1 MKFYEMG
8 NGNLIAEAN
17 RGTTKKAIIKLQ
29 KTEWAKKQGGICGIR
44 EITEPRAIYFTK
56 SLNEKDIAKQ

>member
-17 RGTTKKAIIKLQ
+17 RGTTKKKIIALQ
-29 KTEWAKKQGGICGIR
+29 ETDWARRQGGICGIR
-44 EITEPRAIYFTK
+44 DITEPRAIYFAQRK
-56 SLNEKDIAKQ
+56 S